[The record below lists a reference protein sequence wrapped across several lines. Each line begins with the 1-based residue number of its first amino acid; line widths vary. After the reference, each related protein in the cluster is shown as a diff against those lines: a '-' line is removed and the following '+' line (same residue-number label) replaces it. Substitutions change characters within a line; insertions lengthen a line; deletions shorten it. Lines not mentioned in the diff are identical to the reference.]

1 MSAIGRGSLFLFVSL
16 MTVSVTCAAQS
27 KDQIRDQA
35 KTLAAKFRQAG
46 EPKDRCSLEATVADG
61 AIITSVSADVPL
73 QPGDRLQA
81 LNQTNVSG
89 QSGDFVINLLR
100 GLSPDATVDVTLDR
114 NGDRLNVSV
123 PCTNARQRSDVLL
136 AGLDAASRGK
146 FDECVSAFNRR
157 NDLGA
162 FGAGMKLMCASA
174 TRNPNQS
181 YLAGLSLD
189 AANAAISEA
198 HWSANA
204 RPGVIEGLRQ
214 MQGVIT
220 RHLGEAKF
228 QELVA
233 ATERWPGG
241 SDMFKSTEPDVENFR
256 RVAEQVLRSRL
267 IDPDSARIEWPY
279 GFLNGS
285 WKPAFQKPIEGY
297 WTCGLI
303 NAKNR
308 MGGYTGSHAFVVV
321 VSPTG
326 LVQYVEMGT
335 GKDFD
340 ILSSQC
346 ANSARLL
353 PPAPPGFGSDAG
365 GGRQQAAPS
374 MADELKKLADLR
386 QSGALTEAEFQ
397 AAKQRLLSAPANP

>member
-1 MSAIGRGSLFLFVSL
+1 MSAIGRGNLVLFVSL
-16 MTVSVTCAAQS
+16 MAISATCAAQN
-27 KDQIRDQA
+27 KDQVRDQA

-89 QSGDFVINLLR
+89 QSADFVINLLR
-100 GLSPDATVDVTLDR
+100 GLSPDATVDITLER
-114 NGDRLNVSV
+114 NAERLNVSV
-123 PCTNARQRSDVLL
+123 PCTNARQRSEDILT
-136 AGLDAASRGK
+136 GLDAASRGE

-157 NDLGA
+157 RDLGA
-162 FGAGMKLMCASA
+162 FGAGMKLTCASV
-174 TRNPNQS
+174 TKNPNQS
-181 YLAGLSLD
+181 YLAGLGFD
-189 AANAAISEA
+189 AANAAIAEA
-198 HWSANA
+198 HWAPNA

-214 MQGVIT
+214 MQGMIT
-220 RHLGEAKF
+220 RQLGEARF

-233 ATERWPGG
+233 ATEKWPG
-241 SDMFKSTEPDVENFR
+241 SDAMFRESEPDMESFR
-256 RVAEQVLRSRL
+256 RAAEQALRSRL
-267 IDPDSARIEWPY
+267 FDPDSARIEWPY
-279 GFLNGS
+279 GFLSGS

-308 MGGYTGSHAFVVV
+308 MGGYTGSRSFVAV
-321 VSPTG
+321 VSPTSI
-326 LVQYVEMGT
+326 VQYVETGT
-335 GKDFD
+335 GDNFD
-340 ILSSQC
+340 IISSQC
-346 ANSARLL
+346 ANSVKLL
-353 PPAPPGFGSDAG
+353 PPAPPGFGSDTG

-386 QSGALTEAEFQ
+386 QSGALTEAEF
-397 AAKQRLLSAPANP
+397 